1 MMIGTMFSDVFRSIF
16 VKPVTQLYP
25 KERNLPAE
33 SYRGKLSFSPIACT
47 GCGLCVK
54 DCPAKAI
61 ELTTLD
67 RAAKRFVMTYRS
79 DRCLYCGQC
88 VVSCKFKCINLAND
102 DWEHAALGKKEFT
115 LYYGKPEDVEISLAK
130 LAQQAAEKQPG

>member
-1 MMIGTMFSDVFRSIF
+1 MMIGTMFIDVFKSFFI
-16 VKPVTQLYP
+16 KPVTQLYP
-25 KERNLPAE
+25 LERTNPE
-33 SYRGKLSFSPIACT
+33 KSYRGKLSFSPVACT

-67 RAAKRFVMTYRS
+67 RAAKRYVMTYRS
-79 DRCLYCGQC
+79 DRCLFCGQC
-88 VVSCKFKCINLAND
+88 VISCKFKCINLAHD

-115 LYYGKPEDVEISLAK
+115 LYYGKPEDIEISLAK
-130 LAQQAAEKQPG
+130 LAQQAAEKQAG